1 MKRLLCLAAL
11 LLLAA
16 LAAAPR
22 PARAD
27 MPFGPGEK
35 LSYDLFWTFIPAGSA
50 TLETLDV
57 EQLEGRPALHF
68 RALAQSAPFVDKF
81 YKVRDSL
88 EAWTDTGVTRALLYK
103 KDQSEGDY
111 VRHYLVRFDKN
122 GNVAYRYSKGALKN
136 AVIIPFGT
144 FDPLSMLFLFR
155 TKSLYV
161 GMEFAAPVTDGEK
174 CVTGTAKV
182 VRRERITTKA
192 GQFDTFLVE
201 PDVRNIG
208 GVFRKSP
215 DATLQVWITDDAR
228 RIPVRVKSKVVVG
241 HFSMELTG
249 YEPPKHNKAAH

>member
-1 MKRLLCLAAL
+1 MKRVLTLAVL
-11 LLLAA
+11 LLVF
-16 LAAAPR
+16 AAAPL
-22 PARAD
+22 RAEI
-27 MPFGPGEK
+27 PFGPGEK
-35 LSYDLFWTFIPAGSA
+35 LSYDLYWTFILAGSA
-50 TLETLDV
+50 TLETLAAEPV
-57 EQLEGRPALHF
+57 EGHPATHF
-68 RALAQSAPFVDKF
+68 RALAQSTPFVDKF
-81 YKVRDSL
+81 YKVRDSI
-88 EAWTDTGVTRALLYK
+88 ESWVDPGVTRALLYK

-136 AVIIPFGT
+136 AVTIPYGT

-155 TKSLYV
+155 TKELHV

-174 CVTGTAKV
+174 SITGTAKV
-182 VRRERITTKA
+182 VRRETIKTKA
-192 GQFDTFLVE
+192 GEFDTLLVE

-215 DATLQVWITDDAR
+215 DATLQVWITNDSR

-249 YEPPKHNKAAH
+249 YEPPKNKAAH